1 MRRYFFTIYTIFQKV
16 YRLFL
21 NFENIFLN
29 TYSIF
34 VSYDKFSVFFSK
46 TQSSSQS
53 PPQSSHSQSS
63 TGSPQ
68 SSHSSSYS
76 HGSCDFSVVFFFVEL
91 SFEVPNSQSK
101 SPISISFMFII
112 SYSQSICNS
121 SEKVFFLRIFKFSL
135 FHTKQRLLIIF
146 ITINRVLAKE

>member
-21 NFENIFLN
+21 NFENIFLK
-29 TYSIF
+29 TYSYFRFIRQILGL
-34 VSYDKFSVFFSK
+34 FSK

-76 HGSCDFSVVFFFVEL
+76 HGSRDFSVVFFFVEL
-91 SFEVPNSQSK
+91 SFEVPNNQSK

-112 SYSQSICNS
+112 SYSKSICNS
-121 SEKVFFLRIFKFSL
+121 NEKVFFLRIFKFSL
-135 FHTKQRLLIIF
+135 FHTKQRLFIIF
-146 ITINRVLAKE
+146 ITINRVFAKE

>member
-1 MRRYFFTIYTIFQKV
+1 MRRYFFTIYTIFQKHIV
-16 YRLFL
+16 YFLTLKIYFENTL
-21 NFENIFLN
+21 NFRFIRQILGR
-29 TYSIF
+29 
-34 VSYDKFSVFFSK
+34 FST

-53 PPQSSHSQSS
+53 PSQSSHSQSS

-76 HGSCDFSVVFFFVEL
+76 HGSRDFSVVFFFVEL

-112 SYSQSICNS
+112 SYSKFICNS
-121 SEKVFFLRIFKFSL
+121 NEKVFFLQIFKFSL

-146 ITINRVLAKE
+146 IAINRVFEKE